1 MNRENT
7 RDTFYLD
14 YIFSE
19 RVSTKYHAS
28 DRSFVIL
35 NNIESE
41 SIPQTAVSGSIWLR
55 EHVTAKQRRT
65 TTNHPRNRNR
75 ITLKDCFQRGKK
87 RQANTKG
94 QRQTPQLWVRRAWCP
109 PLGRHEKAAR
119 AKKERRREE
128 KEVNKNSGHA
138 MMMITGANAIRTR
151 KKERGVP
158 GALCGNVTQETK
170 LLRTFRERDRSHNA
184 LLRTPRVVFRKLCVM
199 PHLSL
204 FNILMPSIINKF

>member
-19 RVSTKYHAS
+19 RVSTKYLAS

-65 TTNHPRNRNR
+65 ATNHPRNRNR
-75 ITLKDCFQRGKK
+75 ITLKDCFQREKK
-87 RQANTKG
+87 TASKYKRSKTNTATVG
-94 QRQTPQLWVRRAWCP
+94 PESV
-109 PLGRHEKAAR
+109 
-119 AKKERRREE
+119 
-128 KEVNKNSGHA
+128 VS
-138 MMMITGANAIRTR
+138 AIRKAR
-151 KKERGVP
+151 KGSAGQKRAQKGR
-158 GALCGNVTQETK
+158 K
-170 LLRTFRERDRSHNA
+170 RS
-184 LLRTPRVVFRKLCVM
+184 K
-199 PHLSL
+199 
-204 FNILMPSIINKF
+204 